1 MICGVSPMTARILV
15 VDDNPANVKLLATK
29 LAHEYYTVDTA
40 ASGPE
45 ALQAVKNDPPDII
58 LLDVMMPGM
67 NGFEVCE
74 KLRATPETA
83 QIPVVMIT
91 ALTGQDDRIR
101 GLEAGADD
109 YLSKPVNDTALMA
122 RVRSLVRLKY
132 TLDEW
137 KLRQQTSVSLG
148 MDAPMSEAGLDAE
161 GARVLVIDDFEHG
174 ARHIAELLGE
184 DNQVASVAT
193 SGTEALSISGRG
205 GFDLIMIAL
214 GMESE
219 DGLRLCSRLRSAQ
232 PTRVTPII
240 VFGDEGDEARV
251 AKALDLGVNDYILKP
266 IDRMELR
273 ARTRSQIRRWRYQQA
288 LRNSYEETVTAALH
302 DPLTG
307 LFNRRYVTRHL
318 EQMLKNTCDDGSPLA
333 ALTFDIDHFK
343 MINDN
348 HGHQSGDEVLVEVA
362 RRVTGVFRNA
372 DMVARM
378 GGEEFVVIL
387 PEVDEQRGLA
397 LAERLRA
404 AIADKPFAISAE
416 AGQVKITVSVGAAV
430 TRDPAE
436 PPQSLLSRADEA
448 LYEAKNAGRN
458 RVVAA

>member
-1 MICGVSPMTARILV
+1 MTARILV

-45 ALQAVKNDPPDII
+45 ALEAVKADAPDII

-74 KLRATPETA
+74 KLRANPETA

-109 YLSKPVNDTALMA
+109 FLSKPVNDTALMA

-137 KLRQQTSVSLG
+137 KLRQQTSVALG
-148 MDAPMSEAGLDAE
+148 MDAQPSEAGLDAE

-174 ARHIAELLGE
+174 ARHVADLLSA

-193 SGTEALSISGRG
+193 SGSEALSLTSRG
-205 GFDLIMIAL
+205 GFDLILVSL
-214 GMESE
+214 GMDSE

-240 VFGDEGDEARV
+240 VTGDEGDEARV
-251 AKALDLGVNDYILKP
+251 AKALDIGVNDYILTP
-266 IDRMELR
+266 IDQMELR

-288 LRNSYEETVTAALH
+288 LRSSYEETVTAALH

-318 EQMLKNTCDDGSPLA
+318 DQLLQNTCEDGSPLA

-343 MINDN
+343 AINDT
-348 HGHQSGDEVLVEVA
+348 HGHQAGDEVLVEVA
-362 RRVTGVFRNA
+362 RRVSAVFRTA

-387 PEVDEQRGLA
+387 PEVNDQRALV

-404 AIADKPFAISAE
+404 SIADKPFAISGE
-416 AGQVKITVSVGAAV
+416 VGQVKITVSVGAAV
-430 TRDPAE
+430 TRDAAE
-436 PPQSLLSRADEA
+436 KPEDLLVRADEA
-448 LYEAKNAGRN
+448 LYAAKNAGRN